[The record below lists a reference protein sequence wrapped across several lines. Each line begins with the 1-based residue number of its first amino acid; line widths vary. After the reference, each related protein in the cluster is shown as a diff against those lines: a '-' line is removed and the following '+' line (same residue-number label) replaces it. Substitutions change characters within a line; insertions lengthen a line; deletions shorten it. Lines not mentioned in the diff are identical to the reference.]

1 MSNIHFQM
9 YDCLYRLWLLS
20 ARKHHPDRAGNDN
33 DDHFI
38 LARKAYET
46 LSDPVKRYA
55 YDRWLTVVK
64 EENVELIPIFNKVRS
79 QNITM
84 ESRIGQGVYP
94 FWSPELNR
102 FLYRLW
108 WHYVDFGSQVS
119 SSTAIL
125 KCTILTRSAVLGK
138 GRSGSYVGP
147 AVLLLVL

>member
-1 MSNIHFQM
+1 M
-9 YDCLYRLWLLS
+9 
-20 ARKHHPDRAGNDN
+20 
-33 DDHFI
+33 
-38 LARKAYET
+38 
-46 LSDPVKRYA
+46 
-55 YDRWLTVVK
+55 K

-84 ESRIGQGVYP
+84 GSRIGQGVYP